1 MAIGIDLNPFFNQ
14 YLRDTRIPTLEY
26 FLKENAL
33 QFRWTNCVKGFNMP
47 VRIFLNGDEKWLQPN
62 TEWTIDSISIKNPQL
77 KIDPNFYVGEFDI
90 SN

>member
-1 MAIGIDLNPFFNQ
+1 
-14 YLRDTRIPTLEY
+14 
-26 FLKENAL
+26 
-33 QFRWTNCVKGFNMP
+33 MP